1 MATVIETR
9 PLVETR
15 PYVDA
20 EQDDLAVIDA
30 AYARAFG
37 PDMGTWGPEIRAMYD
52 EALQAVYARYPQAV
66 TT

>member
-9 PLVETR
+9 PC
-15 PYVDA
+15 VDA
-20 EQDDLAVIDA
+20 EQDDLAVVDA

-37 PDMGTWGPEIRAMYD
+37 PDMAAWGPEIQELYD
-52 EALQAVYARYPQAV
+52 EALQAVYDRYPSAV